1 MSKEMREHINKVK
14 NFGQFL
20 NEQIGEKYDTQYVY
34 DYINDMHESGWE
46 ERKFDD
52 AEWVLSH
59 EYFLLKDVDLDDPT
73 IKWNFGQHPPVV
85 NNYSKLDTEIPPIVI
100 GSNGYIIDGTHRAG
114 AAKLKG
120 DKTIKVYMGV
130 NF

>member
-1 MSKEMREHINKVK
+1 MSEDMRKMIDKVR
-14 NFGQFL
+14 GY
-20 NEQIGEKYDTQYVY
+20 GEKYNPQYVY
-34 DYINDMHESGWE
+34 DYINKMHKTGWE
-46 ERKFDD
+46 KRKFDD
-52 AEWVLSH
+52 AEWVLNH

-85 NNYSKLDTEIPPIVI
+85 SNYSKLDTEIPPIVI

-120 DKTIKVYMGV
+120 DKTIKAYVGV